1 MSVQENLTRKVSLS
15 RPKTHRSFLNLLLC
29 GYPHNSNYAEPA
41 IMPSMAVKGGSEEGN
56 GLRGSA

>member
-1 MSVQENLTRKVSLS
+1 MNT
-15 RPKTHRSFLNLLLC
+15 PD
-29 GYPHNSNYAEPA
+29 SNYAEPA